1 MFCTNVVFPTPGLPS
16 ISIGLFTLI
25 PRRIF
30 SKFDLSVL
38 RVGSGNG
45 LGLDLKDYAIILI
58 GVAVIFA
65 VGVLRERNINIRE
78 WIYSKPFAVR
88 FIVYIAGLLIVV
100 IFGAYGE
107 NYGAGDLL
115 YANF

>member
-1 MFCTNVVFPTPGLPS
+1 MLYGEWDIFDGQVFTEWKNNIKGYRTRLNTHVIEP
-16 ISIGLFTLI
+16 FKI
-25 PRRIF
+25 PKEWRRF
-30 SKFDLSVL
+30 RAFDF
-38 RVGSGNG
+38 G
-45 LGLDLKDYAIILI
+45 
-58 GVAVIFA
+58 
-65 VGVLRERNINIRE
+65 
-78 WIYSKPFAVR
+78 YSKPFAVR